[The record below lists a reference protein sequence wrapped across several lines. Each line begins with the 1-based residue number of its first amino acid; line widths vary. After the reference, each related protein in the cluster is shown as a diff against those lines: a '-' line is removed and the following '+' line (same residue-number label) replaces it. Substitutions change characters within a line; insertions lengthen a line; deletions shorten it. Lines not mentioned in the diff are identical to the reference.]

1 MAGLVLL
8 HSDFP
13 DAMQGSAA
21 SKVPC
26 GGEQQETF
34 PRAGLS
40 QHFVPGPCGERGSE
54 PASSLIPVSIH
65 FVVLRFWAQLQF
77 HSDRSFSASSFR
89 FPALSEFGHCHLLNV
104 GFFHAANFQQQQQ
117 VFGHGPCSLQLL
129 QPCPHVPSLAGLL

>member
-65 FVVLRFWAQLQF
+65 FM
-77 HSDRSFSASSFR
+77 SSCGSGLSCTSTQIDPFQR
-89 FPALSEFGHCHLLNV
+89 QALDFLL
-104 GFFHAANFQQQQQ
+104 
-117 VFGHGPCSLQLL
+117 SL
-129 QPCPHVPSLAGLL
+129 SLATVTC

>member
-1 MAGLVLL
+1 MPCRDLPQAK
-8 HSDFP
+8 FP
-13 DAMQGSAA
+13 
-21 SKVPC
+21 V

-54 PASSLIPVSIH
+54 ACIQPDPSFYSLY
-65 FVVLRFWAQLQF
+65 VVLRFWAQLHF

-89 FPALSEFGHCHLLNV
+89 FPALSEFGNCHLLNV

-117 VFGHGPCSLQLL
+117 VFGHGPCSLRLL